1 MKTVIYFLLSFVVF
15 QSCSFIN
22 DHRVEVALPKEYE
35 ACCGVQPVDYTL
47 GKHSI
52 YIPNVFT
59 PNGDGINDSFYPFV
73 SPEIGEVQGFQ
84 IFSAVGDTVIFERPT
99 IIYNRLNEFAWNGF
113 RNNGSIYST
122 RYKGRFKY
130 RMRIVSKDQQ
140 FRYIDGEACSVI
152 CEPGTAELKTK
163 RGCFYPSQAGKQE
176 KAGKVDSTLSNL
188 EKDCLK

>member
-35 ACCGVQPVDYTL
+35 ACCGVQPVEFTL
-47 GKHSI
+47 RKGFVF
-52 YIPNVFT
+52 IPNVFT
-59 PNGDGINDSFYPFV
+59 PNGDGINDYFIPTFDN
-73 SPEIGEVQGFQ
+73 ELDIQGYV
-84 IFSAVGDTVIFERPT
+84 IKDVTGDTLLFQRPAF
-99 IIYNRLNEFAWNGF
+99 IPDRYKELAWNGY
-113 RNNGSIYST
+113 RMDGT
-122 RYKGRFKY
+122 RYRGLFKY
-130 RMRIVSKDQQ
+130 KIAVVSRDGHLRIIEGQ
-140 FRYIDGEACSVI
+140 ACSVI

-163 RGCFYPSQAGKQE
+163 RGCFYPAQAGKQE